1 MFFYQLFLKYKLN
14 VRRSNKHSDSQIMRC
29 GRKTR
34 ILGSINFSVSAKRP
48 RISDPGPV
56 SYSTPVRLDPNTSYF
71 LGKTQSLFFENPPNI
86 SGQNISKYF
95 KDTNYF
101 YPIKDCLYKIT
112 T

>member
-1 MFFYQLFLKYKLN
+1 MLEETINISVGGFTNHAVWSENKNLGFHKFLRFRQAAPYF
-14 VRRSNKHSDSQIMRC
+14 QP
-29 GRKTR
+29 G
-34 ILGSINFSVSAKRP
+34 P